1 MDAGKAEWLWQCT
14 IPDKTELQE
23 HTLKTERCII
33 VGDRC
38 TIDYGLK
45 GEEILISE
53 LCKINGNVSSDGD
66 LRLDNW
72 SEVTGDIYVN
82 GDAFLGEGVRV
93 SGKLVVEGD
102 LDLGDNVQIDQGFE
116 ARGWISIRN
125 PMPVITY
132 ILLYLITLLGL
143 EKEEEISDFFQDL
156 MEEDENEKSVPL
168 VIPPHSILNMEIFSS
183 PGKMTIGKECR
194 LHGNIRAKTIT
205 IHEGCTIFGSL
216 SAEKDIMIMEGNSVH
231 GGVSCT
237 GGNVE
242 MKRGSHVLGD
252 VSCNNLVIDEKS
264 RLDGVIVAPGGV
276 KIGREK

>member
-1 MDAGKAEWLWQCT
+1 MSKIGKRYDFVLFFDVQDGNPNGDPDAGNLPRIDAETGKGLVTDVCLKRKIRNYVQLTQYDEAKKDMKDRFGIYIKEKAVLGRAHVQAFSDLG
-14 IPDKTELQE
+14 ISL
-23 HTLKTERCII
+23 
-33 VGDRC
+33 
-38 TIDYGLK
+38 
-45 GEEILISE
+45 GEETRKEVLNE
-53 LCKINGNVSSDGD
+53 L
-66 LRLDNW
+66 
-72 SEVTGDIYVN
+72 
-82 GDAFLGEGVRV
+82 
-93 SGKLVVEGD
+93 
-102 LDLGDNVQIDQGFE
+102 
-116 ARGWISIRN
+116 
-125 PMPVITY
+125 
-132 ILLYLITLLGL
+132 L
-143 EKEEEISDFFQDL
+143 EKIQDYQL
-156 MEEDENEKSVPL
+156 PEGLTIEEDENEKSVPL